1 MRTKSAF
8 LSIMAVVFLAV
19 LLVPFVSAADTN
31 NSVPMM
37 RRVEPAVVKA
47 GEIATVFGESLDKSK
62 VADLML
68 TTVSK
73 QVSVEILE
81 QTEAFIKFR
90 VPANLEPGK
99 YNPAVLMVREPMLL
113 VQPVILTVEAGKSEP
128 KPAPTR

>member
-8 LSIMAVVFLAV
+8 FSIMVVVFLAIV
-19 LLVPFVSAADTN
+19 ISPFVYAADTN
-31 NSVPMM
+31 NAVPMM

-47 GEIATVFGESLDKSK
+47 GEVATVFGESLDKSK

-113 VQPVILTVEAGKSEP
+113 VQPVILTVEAGKAEP
-128 KPAPTR
+128 KPAPTK

>member
-1 MRTKSAF
+1 MRTKSA
-8 LSIMAVVFLAV
+8 LLTIMAVVFLAV
-19 LLVPFVSAADTN
+19 LFVPFVSAADTN

-47 GEIATVFGESLDKSK
+47 GEVATVFGESLDKSK

-90 VPANLEPGK
+90 VPANLDPGR

-113 VQPVILTVEAGKSEP
+113 VQPVILTVEPAKSEP
-128 KPAPTR
+128 KPAPTK

>member
-8 LSIMAVVFLAV
+8 LTIMAVVFLAV
-19 LLVPFVSAADTN
+19 LFVPFVSAADTN

-47 GEIATVFGESLDKSK
+47 GEVATVFGESLDKSK

-81 QTEAFIKFR
+81 QTESFIKFR

-113 VQPVILTVEAGKSEP
+113 VQPVILTVEPAKSEP
-128 KPAPTR
+128 KPAPTK